1 MSAWGDIPTW
11 ITTLAV
17 GFGAY
22 QLFQDRQA
30 RQRQAEAEART
41 QASAVSAWAGSFRA
55 PQAQLNDYGFVITN
69 DSGLPFRDVEV
80 DVTIHGRAYEGV
92 QIMILPAGN
101 YFVELINNGEWDYA
115 TSLEE
120 YSKPVRPYT
129 RTARY
134 RVDAVR
140 FTDALGC
147 RWALDEAGGLTR
159 VTLVAGK
166 ESQKAPAQEV
176 A

>member
-22 QLFQDRQA
+22 QLFQDRQT

-55 PQAQLNDYGFVITN
+55 PEGQSNDYGFVIAN
-69 DSGLPFRDVEV
+69 DSGLPLRDVEV
-80 DVTIHGRAYEGV
+80 DVTLHGDVYESV
-92 QIMILPAGN
+92 DIMVLPAGSF
-101 YFVELINNGEWDYA
+101 FVELIGKGDWDYA

-120 YSKPVRPYT
+120 YDKPVRPYT

-134 RVDAVR
+134 RVNAVR

-147 RWALDEAGGLTR
+147 RWALDEAGSLNRLALALSTDGR
-159 VTLVAGK
+159 
-166 ESQKAPAQEV
+166 
-176 A
+176 

>member
-30 RQRQAEAEART
+30 RQRQAEAEARA
-41 QASAVSAWAGSFRA
+41 QASAISAWAGSFRA
-55 PQAQLNDYGFVITN
+55 PEGQSNEYGFVIAN
-69 DSGLPFRDVEV
+69 DSGLPLRDVQV
-80 DVTIHGRAYEGV
+80 DATLHGRTPKAAD
-92 QIMILPAGN
+92 IMVLPAGHF
-101 YFVELINNGEWDYA
+101 FVELVANDEWDFA
-115 TSLEE
+115 TSLAE
-120 YSKPVRPYT
+120 YDRPVRPYT

-147 RWALDEAGGLTR
+147 RWSLDEAGSLQR
-159 VTLVAGK
+159 EAARMSV
-166 ESQKAPAQEV
+166 EAQ
-176 A
+176 